1 MISQTVYL
9 LKDAKFL
16 KLGSLREKYF
26 NTYKMKKN
34 GYGPYF
40 KGFKLL
46 YIIVPVLRR
55 FFDGYNKRTNSV
67 GNQRFVDK
75 FFKQNKQKGFHQML
89 N

>member
-1 MISQTVYL
+1 M
-9 LKDAKFL
+9 

-26 NTYKMKKN
+26 NTYKMKKMDMALIS
-34 GYGPYF
+34 

-55 FFDGYNKRTNSV
+55 FFDGYNKRTNSD